1 MSTTV
6 TIPTLE
12 TERLVLRA
20 LRLEDFE
27 PLAAFYAGPRARFIG
42 GPMSRP
48 HAWGKFQS
56 FLGMWVL
63 RGYGMFAI
71 EEKATGALVG
81 RAGVQWHEQV
91 PEPEMAWSLL
101 DGFEGRGFALEAA
114 LAARDHARAEHGIDA
129 PISLIDPAN
138 APSLALAAR
147 MGCTREPEDF
157 IYADGHVVEV
167 WRHPAQADA
176 TAAA

>member
-1 MSTTV
+1 MSTVV

-12 TERLVLRA
+12 TGRLVLRA
-20 LRLEDFE
+20 LRMDDFE
-27 PLAAFYAGPRARFIG
+27 PLAAFYAGPRAAFIG
-42 GPMSRP
+42 GPMSRQQ
-48 HAWGKFQS
+48 AWTKFQS
-56 FLGMWVL
+56 FLGMWAL

-71 EEKATGALVG
+71 EEKASGALVG

-101 DGFEGRGFALEAA
+101 DGFEGRGYAAEAA
-114 LAARDHARAEHGIDA
+114 LAARAHAFEAHGIDA

-138 APSLALAAR
+138 APSLALAR
-147 MGCTREPEDF
+147 RLGCVREPADF
-157 IYADGHVVEV
+157 TYADGHVVEV
-167 WRHPAQADA
+167 WRHPAQGSA